1 MDDRDMRGHVASARV
16 ARLATVTPARQ
27 PHVVPMCFTL
37 HGEVIYSVVD
47 FKPKTTIDLAR
58 LENVRANPNVAL
70 VVDRYDDEMWN
81 RLWWVRVDGVARVI
95 ESGVEHT
102 TAIQLLRSKYPQ
114 YAQHRPTGAVIAI
127 ECRRWTGWAASDAS
141 NRRQP
146 ARRE

>member
-1 MDDRDMRGHVASARV
+1 MRGNVAAARV
-16 ARLATVTPARQ
+16 ARLATVTPNRQ
-27 PHVVPMCFTL
+27 PHVVPICFTL
-37 HGEVIYSVVD
+37 HNDSIFSVID

-58 LENVRANPNVAL
+58 LENVRANPNVSL

-102 TAIQLLRSKYPQ
+102 TAIQLLRAKYPQ
-114 YAQHRPTGAVIAI
+114 YAQNRPTGAVIAI
-127 ECRRWTGWAASDAS
+127 ECRRWTGWSARDATT
-141 NRRQP
+141 RRQP